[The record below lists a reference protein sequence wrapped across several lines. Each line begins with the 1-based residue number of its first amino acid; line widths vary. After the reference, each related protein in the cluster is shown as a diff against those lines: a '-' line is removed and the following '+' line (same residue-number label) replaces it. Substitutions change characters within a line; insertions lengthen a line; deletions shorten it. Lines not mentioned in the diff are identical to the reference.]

1 MLNGI
6 QGLFLNSSGVVFTA
20 TIFHRQVNK
29 SYVPTTRQ
37 IVFNTKNVTRN
48 ESYTLRIALAS
59 ATLAEIQVYINNEN
73 SRRPHFST
81 GKIGRDNAI
90 ARHGIH
96 GLYNLYN
103 VNISGSQLVKEEIP
117 CILDNRAAPTRSSVL
132 CMTTFDWKAR
142 LKRRIGCGNA

>member
-6 QGLFLNSSGVVFTA
+6 QGLFLNSSGIVFTA

-73 SRRPHFST
+73 NRRPHFST

-103 VNISGSQLVKEEIP
+103 VNISGSQLVEGRNTVYLRQSRGTYPFIGVMYDY
-117 CILDNRAAPTRSSVL
+117 I
-132 CMTTFDWKAR
+132 R
-142 LKRRIGCGNA
+142 LEGPPQAQNWLW